1 MLGSRNETPCRPPT
15 HYSPP
20 KPHTHPYT
28 HTHTQLQ
35 PQATRSSH
43 LAEFK
48 SLHRPLRSIWT
59 YNGQPTMR
67 EKMTFCSKMRFP
79 CACMHVRACVH
90 ACVCIA
96 PRTCVDY
103 PASLSPHM
111 PSVTQPPHRN
121 PKLGRL
127 VCTRN
132 LWPLC
137 SHSSTWHPLA
147 AGAEGGPGSATL
159 PRHKVKWR
167 SHSD

>member
-28 HTHTQLQ
+28 HTHTVTAASHKVKSFSRVQKPSQTPQIYMNLQ
-35 PQATRSSH
+35 RAANDEGKDDFLQQDAVSMCVH
-43 LAEFK
+43 
-48 SLHRPLRSIWT
+48 
-59 YNGQPTMR
+59 
-67 EKMTFCSKMRFP
+67 
-79 CACMHVRACVH
+79 ACACVH

-132 LWPLC
+132 L
-137 SHSSTWHPLA
+137 
-147 AGAEGGPGSATL
+147 
-159 PRHKVKWR
+159 
-167 SHSD
+167 

>member
-28 HTHTQLQ
+28 HTVTAASHKVKSFSRVQKPSQTPQIYMNLQ
-35 PQATRSSH
+35 RAANDEGKDDFLQQDAVSMCVH
-43 LAEFK
+43 
-48 SLHRPLRSIWT
+48 
-59 YNGQPTMR
+59 
-67 EKMTFCSKMRFP
+67 
-79 CACMHVRACVH
+79 ACACVH